1 MVTLLASIAF
11 VPILIPVIIGLVK
24 FNKAGLA
31 ERSIV
36 YLVVLALVAELI
48 SSALWRMEMNNLFI
62 SHILTPIEL
71 FLLLS
76 YYSRQFGSRFRFLVL
91 GVACLF
97 VIFAIIDMTVLHSPF
112 KMNALAKTVECIILI
127 VLSLIVW
134 GKTMIALQSN
144 TLNSTPLFWIN
155 SAVLIYFSANILLFI
170 FSLKILNT
178 GELAIWIWKIHFVF
192 MTIYYLLISIGLWK
206 IKGGK
211 NLSN

>member
-48 SSALWRMEMNNLFI
+48 SSALWRVEMNNLFI

-76 YYSRQFGSRFRFLVL
+76 YYGRQFGSRFRLLVL

-127 VLSLIVW
+127 VLSLVVW